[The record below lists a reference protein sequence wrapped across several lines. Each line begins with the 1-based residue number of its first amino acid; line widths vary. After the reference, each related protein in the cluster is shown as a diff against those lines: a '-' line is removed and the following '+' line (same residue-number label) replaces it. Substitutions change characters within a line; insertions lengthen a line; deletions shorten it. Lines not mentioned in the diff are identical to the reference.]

1 MTKATKVP
9 GIPKVP
15 TEASPL
21 TRAFLN
27 SVVEALEIRLGRRG
41 DPRDRAVTLRE
52 LIESGLAKELK
63 ARPFDP
69 NNFSGGV
76 GGGGSLGFGPSAPE
90 SDTSVPPI
98 PSGLSAAGAYSVI
111 NLFWAQQFDT
121 YPNHGL
127 TEVWSSDTD
136 DRTAAIFVGSSAG
149 SSYMD
154 NVGSGIK
161 RYYWIRNVSLSGIA
175 GKFNSESGTVAE
187 TSPDVEYLLEQLT
200 EAITSS
206 ELHAD
211 LSTPIGNLPNDTA
224 AEIAGLQE
232 AVSTDL
238 SDFKTEIKAEIDAI
252 RNTPAWEAAKAYA
265 VGDLVV
271 YNTNLYAANTS
282 HTSADANAPNTDDPI
297 TNTTE
302 WDHVGNYTSL
312 VDVLVQTETTKALL
326 VSDYITKTDT
336 ESAISTATQDL
347 AAAST
352 FDDYTNTADLEEN
365 FYTKTDAD
373 SAISTA
379 VTGLASDST
388 FADYTNTADLE
399 ENFYTK
405 TDADSAISTAVT
417 GLASD
422 STFADYTNTATLEEN
437 FYTKTDADSA
447 ISTATT
453 GLAAASTFA
462 DYTNTSTLEENFYTK
477 TDADSAISTAT
488 TGLAAASTFEDYTTT
503 ADIETYYYTKTDADS
518 SIASSTM
525 LLKSETA
532 GGFKAKE
539 TWSFGGSA
547 ATLHGWT
554 TDRITKSGGH
564 NYLRLDS
571 TGTDPVFRSPE
582 ISFWGGTNTL
592 VQVKIK
598 RVSGSGWHGA
608 LYYDTNDHDETEDY
622 KKLIADPTVTGEWVI
637 AEWDMS
643 SLTNGGNDW
652 LDHHISQIRLD
663 FGNTASDTF
672 DIEWISVGRNAPPKG
687 KGLPGNRFI
696 HDPFDEWVLGDQDI
710 IADSTAPDGTGR
722 VLRLEQGDYPRQAD
736 LIPIV
741 QNAVYKVRFWAKPTA
756 ADPGR
761 LYFSLRQF
769 TDSKGTAGSGNY
781 GRSPYKPSNFYRS
794 THNAKY
800 AGTDEWGYYEY
811 TWDKD
816 DWQTGVKYFQLE
828 FLDAYHDGGQP
839 VPTGHWRISGFQVE
853 EVTDLEATKAQIE
866 VQAETID
873 GLSAKYTVKTDVN
886 GHVAGFGLASTA
898 NDSGQITSEFI
909 INADRFAIARGGSD
923 TSAPSV
929 PFSVVTNAA
938 ATAGVPAGVYMNT
951 AFIKNA
957 DITAAKIGSV
967 NADKIT
973 SGTLDVANRITAGS
987 ISATLLNLDGVT
999 LKNVGEGKLGV
1010 DKISANSIESGTLD
1024 ASNVTID
1031 NLYADN
1037 ITGDINLLVPFS
1049 QTDNVQISG
1058 EETVVWGGQLEESL
1072 TPRKPAIIIGG
1083 YGLWENDDPYLL
1095 KAQIKFVGAP
1105 DGISLGPV
1113 LDTYY
1118 NAVQIG
1124 FIQSQMI
1131 PVIGNTMQFQVAGD
1145 KTAASVGQVKE
1156 NNASGAA
1163 SGYVTSSSYDPSSN
1177 RTTFNWSWVDYV
1189 TPTFGGAYGE
1199 QNFNNQISIGSTY
1212 YVKFSDAWT
1221 TIAEIFQRANFDYRV
1236 EPFHLAGGLAL
1247 PTTAAIEFRLTVD
1260 NWTQRETQVPVS
1272 DKDRDWT
1279 HDEINKVEGMMMLL
1293 R

>member
-1 MTKATKVP
+1 MHRAEYGGDPYIMTKATKVP

-98 PSGLSAAGAYSVI
+98 PSGLEAAGAYSVI

-136 DRTAAIFVGSSAG
+136 DRSAAIFVGSSAG

-154 NVGSGIK
+154 NVGSGIE

-187 TSPDVEYLLEQLT
+187 TSPDVEYLLEQLN

-232 AVSTDL
+232 AVGTDL

-265 VGDLVV
+265 AGDLVV
-271 YNTNLYAANTS
+271 YNTNLYAANIS
-282 HTSADANAPNTDDPI
+282 HTSEDANAPNTDDPI

-379 VTGLASDST
+379 VTGLASAST
-388 FADYTNTADLE
+388 FDDYTNTADLE

-422 STFADYTNTATLEEN
+422 STFGDYTNTATLEEN

-453 GLAAASTFA
+453 GLASESTFA
-462 DYTNTSTLEENFYTK
+462 DYTNTATLEENF
-477 TDADSAISTAT
+477 
-488 TGLAAASTFEDYTTT
+488 
-503 ADIETYYYTKTDADS
+503 YTKTDADS

-525 LLKSETA
+525 TLKSETA

-554 TDRITKSGGH
+554 TGEITKSGGH

-571 TGTDPVFRSPE
+571 TDTDPVFRSPE
-582 ISFWGGTNTL
+582 ISFFGGTNTL

-598 RVSGSGWHGA
+598 RVSGSGWQGT
-608 LYYDTNDHDETEDY
+608 LYYDTNDHGETEDY
-622 KKLIADPTVTGEWVI
+622 KKVIADPTVTGEWVI

-643 SLTNGGNDW
+643 SLTNGDNDW
-652 LDHHISQIRLD
+652 TQHDIGQIRLD
-663 FGNTASDTF
+663 FGETASDTF
-672 DIEWISVGRNAPPKG
+672 DIEWVSIGRNAPPKG

-696 HDPFDEWVLGDQDI
+696 HDPFDEWVLGDQDVI
-710 IADSTAPDGTGR
+710 VDSTAPDGTGR
-722 VLRLEQGDYPRQAD
+722 VLRLEAGDWPFQPD
-736 LIPIV
+736 LIPISK
-741 QNAVYKVRFWAKPTA
+741 NAVYRVSFWAKPTSSN
-756 ADPGR
+756 PGR
-761 LYFSLRQF
+761 LYHTLRQYQ
-769 TDSKGTAGSGNY
+769 DSKGTLGTNNS
-781 GRSPYKPSNFYRS
+781 GRSPYKPTSGVTRAS
-794 THNAKY
+794 HNSAN
-800 AGTDEWGYYEY
+800 AGTDEWAYYTATY
-811 TWDKD
+811 STA
-816 DWQTGVKYFQLE
+816 DWAAGNKYFRPY
-828 FLDAYHDGGQP
+828 FLDAYHAGAEST
-839 VPTGHWRISGFQVE
+839 PTGNWRISGYQIE

-909 INADRFAIARGGSD
+909 INADRFAIARGGGD

-929 PFSVVTNAA
+929 PFSVVTSNAA
-938 ATAGVPAGVYMNT
+938 TTEIPAGVYMNT
-951 AFIKNA
+951 AFIKYA

-967 NADKIT
+967 NADTIT
-973 SGTLDVANRITAGS
+973 TGKLDVANRITAGS
-987 ISATLLNLDGVT
+987 ISASLLSLDGVT
-999 LKNVGEGKLGV
+999 LKNVGGGKLGV
-1010 DKISANSIESGTLD
+1010 DKISANSIESGTID
-1024 ASNVTID
+1024 ATDVTIT
-1031 NLYADN
+1031 NLRSDN
-1037 ITGDINLLVPFS
+1037 IVGNIIKMTPFETAGFSDIGSATYHWTIWQGVF
-1049 QTDNVQISG
+1049 Q
-1058 EETVVWGGQLEESL
+1058 ETVVPRNVYLQGTGWGVF
-1072 TPRKPAIIIGG
+1072 
-1083 YGLWENDDPYLL
+1083 ENDD
-1095 KAQIKFVGAP
+1095 
-1105 DGISLGPV
+1105 
-1113 LDTYY
+1113 TY
-1118 NAVQIG
+1118 
-1124 FIQSQMI
+1124 
-1131 PVIGNTMQFQVAGD
+1131 
-1145 KTAASVGQVKE
+1145 
-1156 NNASGAA
+1156 
-1163 SGYVTSSSYDPSSN
+1163 
-1177 RTTFNWSWVDYV
+1177 
-1189 TPTFGGAYGE
+1189 
-1199 QNFNNQISIGSTY
+1199 
-1212 YVKFSDAWT
+1212 
-1221 TIAEIFQRANFDYRV
+1221 
-1236 EPFHLAGGLAL
+1236 
-1247 PTTAAIEFRLTVD
+1247 EFRLQMKADQNLASTFTSLYRFSSAYGNYSFTNVYIRGDQTPFIPASSSLQNSSGTEIGYVFFSSYNRSSNETGIWYSLRGNGQNSDFDTGKVFKVVTGVPSWVTVSQTYMRARYD
-1260 NWTQRETQVPVS
+1260 YYATQFNVTGGYAINSTSEVEVRVQARVWNSISRNIPSTYPS
-1272 DKDRDWT
+1272 GHDWNG
-1279 HDEINKVEGMMMLL
+1279 DGVFDFSGILMDL